1 MTQPFGACCVCVQ
14 VPSLGRPV
22 LYKGTLDCIVKVLP
36 FMFCCRFLFHLSMSH
51 THPLCPPHPQTVRGD
66 AALKLPAQGVRGLYA
81 GALIYCLKVGDTIQ
95 PKRCV
100 MPCF

>member
-36 FMFCCRFLFHLSMSH
+36 FMFCRRFSCPCL
-51 THPLCPPHPQTVRGD
+51 THIPYALLVPRPS
-66 AALKLPAQGVRGLYA
+66 AATR
-81 GALIYCLKVGDTIQ
+81 
-95 PKRCV
+95 R
-100 MPCF
+100 